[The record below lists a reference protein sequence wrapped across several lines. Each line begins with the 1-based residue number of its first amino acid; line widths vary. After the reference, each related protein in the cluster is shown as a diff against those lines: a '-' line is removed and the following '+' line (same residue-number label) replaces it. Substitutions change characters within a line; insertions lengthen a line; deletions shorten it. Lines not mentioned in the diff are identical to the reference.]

1 MTALLAVRHNVADYA
16 AWREVYDSAEPI
28 RARHGCSAKAVYSA
42 PGNDTDVFVTHEFPD
57 VAAAQGFAADPELA
71 AKMQASGVTGAP
83 RFEFFE
89 LL

>member
-1 MTALLAVRHNVADYA
+1 M
-16 AWREVYDSAEPI
+16 P
-28 RARHGCSAKAVYSA
+28 
-42 PGNDTDVFVTHEFPD
+42 EFPD
-57 VAAAQGFAADPELA
+57 VAAAQAFAADPELA